1 MNKGCCLKGLLAL
14 RASRQLKKQAIVMD
28 RSSWNRL
35 IYNKSRVIVIF
46 VAFLGASFS
55 RTAGSS
61 AQESASVS
69 VGKDSAVPQV
79 IVSQPAN
86 SATDSK
92 AVANPGGDVRQ
103 PAVKPPAGQGPESST
118 PSKAADSAA
127 GPAGGSSGKEQ
138 GKSNEPPKGPP
149 PITRPQEPT
158 EPPEWNVEQSEEGRV
173 RVNFRGQS
181 WPKVL
186 EWIADLS
193 HMSLDWQELPG
204 DYLNLSTQQAY
215 TVEELRNLINWHL
228 FQRGYTMIRQGE
240 VLTVVNLD
248 KLDPG
253 IVPHVTPE
261 DLERTPAFEFVRVTF
276 PLESLVAD
284 QAAEELK
291 PLLSPRGKLFP
302 LSATN
307 RLEAMDLAVNLRE
320 VARVLRQE
328 QSGTGQERLVR
339 EFVLRFARA
348 EETLQQLKELL
359 GIRDAALPLP
369 PGINPQQL
377 QQLQQMMA
385 AQGGAV
391 PQAGTPGA
399 PGTPG
404 AKGGLSV
411 ARRPSDVNLVVN
423 VRRNSIIA
431 QAPPDKMAIIE
442 QAVKLL
448 DVPSDQDTAILANLN
463 RFQVYRLAA
472 IDPEPLV
479 KTLREL
485 GGLDP
490 STRLEVDK
498 QNNAIIAYAPLA
510 DHVIIRSVIERLDGS
525 GRRFEVIQLR
535 RLPADY
541 VAGTIEF
548 MMEGQESS
556 SESLPPWLPPWERSR
571 RQTETTNRNRFRVD
585 ADIENNRLLLWAND
599 IEIQEVQKLLVKL
612 GEIAEPG
619 SPGGRVR
626 TLEFGNAAQAEAA
639 LQLLQQH
646 WNRIAPYPLRVEKTP
661 GGEEPSQAPIPNRKD
676 NVPAGG
682 DRVSEPQAD
691 SRQNAPLYDGNRRG
705 VDEQVS
711 IRTAVLTQAV
721 RSLNEQRDAEGQ
733 DEPLDSSESTHRQG
747 EGNEAP
753 RVSADSESG
762 GSGSLH
768 GWDDGQGDPSP
779 STPEITVY
787 QTPDG
792 RLIFTCPDPKALDLV
807 EQFLREAIPPQP
819 DYQIFRLRYA
829 WADNV
834 VKILESLFSEE
845 EDNRRRLPF
854 WYFDYWWGMS
864 DTSDRDRKGRL
875 SQRRPIKFVAD
886 TDTNSIV
893 VQNADSRQL
902 AEIKQIIDFYDQP
915 PATDGQ
921 SVRVTEIF
929 PLRWAKA
936 SQVATAIKD
945 VYRDLLSPNENQR
958 PGERG
963 IVFFFP
969 DSFSDTRT
977 PRFKGLL
984 SVGVDETS
992 NSLVVSAPVYLM
1004 NEIRELITQL
1014 DRNAEPNST
1023 TVEVVRLKN
1032 GVSAEH
1038 LRKGLGTILSG
1049 SGAPAGGQGGKE
1061 SSPPKTSGESQPGD
1075 AHRRR

>member
-1 MNKGCCLKGLLAL
+1 M
-14 RASRQLKKQAIVMD
+14 
-28 RSSWNRL
+28 NRL
-35 IYNKSRVIVIF
+35 SWKRLIHDKFCGFVILLVL
-46 VAFLGASFS
+46 VYASFS
-55 RTAGSS
+55 KTPGVWAQNS
-61 AQESASVS
+61 ATMSVD
-69 VGKDSAVPQV
+69 KDSAAPQV
-79 IVSQPAN
+79 IVSQPEGMAPD
-86 SATDSK
+86 AK
-92 AVANPGGDVRQ
+92 VLQNPSGDVPK
-103 PAVKPPAGQGPESST
+103 PAIKPSAGQAPESST
-118 PSKAADSAA
+118 SPEAPDNSAGAA
-127 GPAGGSSGKEQ
+127 GGPLGREQ
-138 GKSNEPPKGPP
+138 GKGNEVPKGPP
-149 PITRPQEPT
+149 PVTRPKEPT

-181 WPKVL
+181 WPRIL

-204 DYLNLSTQQAY
+204 DYLNLTTQQAY

-261 DLERTPAFEFVRVTF
+261 DLERTSAFEFVRVTF
-276 PLESLVAD
+276 QLDSLVAD

-328 QSGTGQERLVR
+328 QSGRGQERLVR

-348 EETLQQLKELL
+348 EETLQQLKDLL

-385 AQGGAV
+385 AQGGAP
-391 PQAGTPGA
+391 PQPGMPGA

-404 AKGGLSV
+404 TKGGPSV
-411 ARRPSDVNLVVN
+411 LRRPSDVNLVVN

-472 IDPEPLV
+472 LDPEPLV

-510 DHVIIRSVIERLDGS
+510 DHVVIRSVIERLDGS

-541 VAGTIEF
+541 VAGTIDF
-548 MMEGQESS
+548 MMGGQESS
-556 SESLPPWLPPWERSR
+556 SQSLPPWVPPWERSR
-571 RQTETTNRNRFRVD
+571 RQTETTDRNRFRVD
-585 ADIENNRLLLWAND
+585 ADIENNRLLLWANE

-612 GEIAEPG
+612 GEISEPG
-619 SPGGRVR
+619 TAGGRVR
-626 TLEFGNAAQAEAA
+626 TLEFGDPAQAEAA
-639 LQLLQQH
+639 LQLLQRH
-646 WNRIAPYPLRVEKTP
+646 WNRISPYPLRVERAP
-661 GGEEPSQAPIPNRKD
+661 GPEGRSQAPSAKQNQNAPSAN
-676 NVPAGG
+676 GHS
-682 DRVSEPQAD
+682 SEPQAD
-691 SRQNAPLYDGNRRG
+691 ARQNGAIDEGDGPRAD
-705 VDEQVS
+705 VQVS
-711 IRTAVLTQAV
+711 VRTAVLTHEAHRLEDQT
-721 RSLNEQRDAEGQ
+721 DAEVRI
-733 DEPLDSSESTHRQG
+733 EPPHDVKSIPRPGVGNDLGLVSGELGSRGSDTSEKG
-747 EGNEAP
+747 
-753 RVSADSESG
+753 
-762 GSGSLH
+762 
-768 GWDDGQGDPSP
+768 DDGQSDQLAPAP
-779 STPEITVY
+779 AITVY

-792 RLIFTCPDPKALDLV
+792 RLVFTCPDATALDLV

-819 DYQIFRLRYA
+819 DYRIFRLRYA

-834 VKILESLFSEE
+834 VKVLESLFSEE
-845 EDNRRRLPF
+845 EDNRRWLPF
-854 WYFDYWWGMS
+854 WFFDPWGTRGS
-864 DTSDRDRKGRL
+864 SDRDRKGRL

-915 PATDGQ
+915 PPTDGQ
-921 SVRVTEIF
+921 SIRVTEIF
-929 PLRWAKA
+929 ALRWAKA

-969 DSFSDTRT
+969 ESGSDTRT

-992 NSLVVSAPVYLM
+992 NCLVVSAPVYLM
-1004 NEIRELITQL
+1004 NDLRELITQL

-1032 GVSAEH
+1032 GLSAEH
-1038 LRKGLGTILSG
+1038 IRRGLGNILSG
-1049 SGAPAGGQGGKE
+1049 SNAPPGGPGGKE
-1061 SSPPKTSGESQPGD
+1061 PASTKSPGESRP
-1075 AHRRR
+1075 ASAERKP

>member
-1 MNKGCCLKGLLAL
+1 MNRFGIPQWIRSVTGLLL
-14 RASRQLKKQAIVMD
+14 VSGCIFIFPPGRIVAQD
-28 RSSWNRL
+28 S
-35 IYNKSRVIVIF
+35 
-46 VAFLGASFS
+46 A
-55 RTAGSS
+55 SS
-61 AQESASVS
+61 AIDKNHA
-69 VGKDSAVPQV
+69 AVQV
-79 IVSQPAN
+79 MVSQPEGT
-86 SATDSK
+86 ATESK
-92 AVANPGGDVRQ
+92 AVQNPGGDV
-103 PAVKPPAGQGPESST
+103 PKLIAKPPAEQAPEST
-118 PSKAADSAA
+118 PSPKGPENAA
-127 GPAGGSSGKEQ
+127 GPAGGPPGKEQ
-138 GKSNEPPKGPP
+138 GKSSEPPKGPP
-149 PITRPQEPT
+149 PITRPKEPS
-158 EPPEWNVEQSEEGRV
+158 EPPEWNVEQSEAGRV

-240 VLTVVNLD
+240 VLTVVNLE

-261 DLERTPAFEFVRVTF
+261 ELEKTPAFEFVRVTF
-276 PLESLVAD
+276 QLESLLAD
-284 QAAEELK
+284 QAADELK

-320 VARVLRQE
+320 VARILRQE

-348 EETLQQLKELL
+348 EETLQQLKDLL
-359 GIRDAALPLP
+359 GIRDAAPPMP

-377 QQLQQMMA
+377 QQLQQMIA

-391 PQAGTPGA
+391 AQPGMPGA

-404 AKGGLSV
+404 AKGMPPTL
-411 ARRPSDVNLVVN
+411 RRPSDVNLVVN
-423 VRRNSIIA
+423 TRRNSIIA

-448 DVPSDQDTAILANLN
+448 DVPSDQDTAILAHLN

-510 DHVIIRSVIERLDGS
+510 DHVTIRSVIERLDGS

-548 MMEGQESS
+548 MMGGQESS
-556 SESLPPWLPPWERSR
+556 SESLPPWLPPWERTR
-571 RQTETTNRNRFRVD
+571 RQSETTNRNRFRVD
-585 ADIENNRLLLWAND
+585 ADVENNRLLLWAND

-619 SPGGRVR
+619 SAGGRVR
-626 TLEFGNAAQAEAA
+626 TLEFGDPAQADAA
-639 LQLLQQH
+639 LQLLERH
-646 WNRIAPYPLRVEKTP
+646 WNRISPHPLRVEKTP
-661 GGEEPSQAPIPNRKD
+661 GWERPSGAPTPNQKQD
-676 NVPAGG
+676 VPTGN
-682 DRVSEPQAD
+682 DRASEPQAD
-691 SRQNAPLYDGNRRG
+691 SRQNAPFHGGSGRGSDG
-705 VDEQVS
+705 QVS
-711 IRTAVLTQAV
+711 IRAAVLTQVADE
-721 RSLNEQRDAEGQ
+721 SKEQHDAEVRDQPSDGSQ
-733 DEPLDSSESTHRQG
+733 SIHRPGEENGGVRVSDEPESGSSRTLTGRG
-747 EGNEAP
+747 EGQ
-753 RVSADSESG
+753 
-762 GSGSLH
+762 
-768 GWDDGQGDPSP
+768 GQLPAV
-779 STPEITVY
+779 PEITVY

-792 RLIFTCPDPKALDLV
+792 RLIFTCPDPTALDLV
-807 EQFLREAIPPQP
+807 EQFLRDVIPPQP

-845 EDNRRRLPF
+845 ENNRRRSPF
-854 WYFDYWWGMS
+854 WIFDPWWS
-864 DTSDRDRKGRL
+864 LSETSDRDRKGRL

-915 PATDGQ
+915 PPTDGQ
-921 SVRVTEIF
+921 SIRVTEIF

-992 NSLVVSAPVYLM
+992 NCLVVSAPVYLM
-1004 NEIRELITQL
+1004 NDLRELITQL

-1032 GVSAEH
+1032 GVSAEY
-1038 LRKGLGTILSG
+1038 LRRGLGNILSG
-1049 SGAPAGGQGGKE
+1049 STSPVAGQGGKE
-1061 SSPPKTSGESQPGD
+1061 PSPPKTPVEPRPSSGERKP
-1075 AHRRR
+1075 